1 MRRKRSL
8 TMEQALKLHKE
19 WKIPAEVL
27 LRPSLKETA

>member
-1 MRRKRSL
+1 
-8 TMEQALKLHKE
+8 MEQALKLHKE